1 MNFSRPKGRDCSEV
15 IFLRKYLLKKI
26 LIYVLT
32 FFFAATIN
40 WAIPRFMPGNPIHFL
55 IARFATLP
63 ESAKVLQS
71 YFTQAFGLDRPLMEQ
86 YVNFWRA
93 FFKGDLGISIYLY
106 PQPVLKVIL
115 RSLPY
120 TVLLLLPAIIV
131 SFVIGNRFGAFV
143 ARKKYLDNIALP
155 IFYTL
160 TAAPYFW
167 FGILL
172 AWLFGVVLKVFPIA
186 GAYSFA
192 MTPSFSWRFVSNYL
206 YHWILP
212 FSSLVLVMLGGWAIG
227 MRNMIIYELEANY
240 SRYMEALGS
249 SQSLIRRYAY
259 RNAILPQVTGLA
271 IQLGTAVAGTLTTE
285 IVFSYPGIG
294 YILMQGI
301 LNQDYFLIQGC
312 FLFIIVGVLIAN
324 FIVDIL
330 YLIIDPRIRKSYTG
344 EI

>member
-1 MNFSRPKGRDCSEV
+1 
-15 IFLRKYLLKKI
+15 LRKYLTKKAI
-26 LIYVLT
+26 IYLIT
-32 FFFAATIN
+32 FFFAVTID
-40 WAIPRFMPGNPIHFL
+40 WVIPRFMPGNPIHFL
-55 IARFATLP
+55 ISRFATLP
-63 ESAKVLQS
+63 ESVKVIQS
-71 YFTQAFGLDRPLMEQ
+71 YFTQAFGLDKPLHEQ
-86 YVNFWRA
+86 YLNFWRA
-93 FFKGDLGISIYLY
+93 LLKGDFGISIYLY
-106 PQPVLKVIL
+106 PQPVAKVIA

-120 TVLLLLPAIIV
+120 TLIVLLPAALL
-131 SFVIGNRFGAFV
+131 SFAVGNRLGAFV
-143 ARKKYLDNIALP
+143 ARKRKLDNFALP

-172 AWLFGVVLKVFPIA
+172 AWLLGVVFRLFPIA

-192 MTPSFSWRFVSNYL
+192 MTPSFSWRFVVNFL
-206 YHWILP
+206 YHWVLP
-212 FSSLVLVMLGGWAIG
+212 FSSLFLVMLGGWAIG

-240 SRYMEALGS
+240 SRYLESLGA

-271 IQLGTAVAGTLTTE
+271 IQLGTVVAGSLTTE

-312 FLFIIVGVLIAN
+312 FLFIILGVLIAN
-324 FIVDIL
+324 FLIDIF
-330 YLIIDPRIRKSYTG
+330 YVIIDPRIRKSYTG
-344 EI
+344 EV